1 MQKKRFVAA
10 AIAGLLVLT
19 ACGNPAQQAED
30 TPAQQEDTA
39 SSTPVEVQSVVRT
52 NLSNESMVSGQVVAD
67 APISIVPTISGTVL
81 NLPVK
86 VGDSVKKG
94 DLLFRIDTTQITSS
108 YSALKQSYDATQ
120 RMTNEAIQNAQAA
133 LPIAQSAL
141 TTAQTNYD
149 NTLALFNVGAVSQ
162 VEVDQT
168 RIQLEQARNQLSQAQ
183 SAVTQARASQQ
194 AQLAQIEASL
204 SQMHAQVAAATVT
217 APCDGLIVG
226 VNITAGGIAAP
237 SGPAILL
244 SEGGRTRVSVQVSED
259 LLGQLKVG
267 DIAEVTVSAV
277 SDVPFQASIASIAPA
292 ANAQTAL
299 YEVRMYTLLGVHYPI
314 GAFAEVTF
322 FTNQRK
328 DTVTIPSD
336 AILTDGTQSYVYIV
350 EEEAATKVPVDTGI
364 VGNGI
369 TEILSGLTGGE
380 MLVIKGQ
387 NYLTDGTAVRIV
399 ADKTDKT
406 QENEQVTD
414 VPLPQPMPQKLP
426 ESEPK
431 PEPAPEAPAAPA
443 AAPAPAAQPAAPAA
457 PTPAAQP
464 APEAAPTPAASSAA
478 QPEEAN
484 P

>member
-1 MQKKRFVAA
+1 MAVAL
-10 AIAGLLVLT
+10 AGLLVLT
-19 ACGNPAQQAED
+19 ACGNQKKQTD
-30 TPAQQEDTA
+30 TQTQQEA
-39 SSTPVEVQSVVRT
+39 VSSSTPVEVQSVMRT
-52 NLSNESMVSGQVVAD
+52 NLSNESMVSGQVIAD
-67 APISIVPTISGTVL
+67 TPISIVPTISGTVL
-81 NLPVK
+81 SLPVK
-86 VGDSVKKG
+86 VGDTVKKG

-133 LPIAQSAL
+133 LPMAQSAL

-149 NTLALFNVGAVSQ
+149 NTLALFNVGAASQ
-162 VEVDQT
+162 VEVDQA
-168 RIQLEQARNQLSQAQ
+168 RMQLDQARNQLKQSQ

-244 SEGGRTRVSVQVSED
+244 AEDGRTRVSVQVSED

-267 DIAEVTVSAV
+267 DTAKVTVSAV

-292 ANAQTAL
+292 ANVQTAL
-299 YEVRMYTLLGVHYPI
+299 YEVRMYTMLGVQYPI

-322 FTNQRK
+322 FTNQRR
-328 DTVTIPSD
+328 DAVTVPSD
-336 AILTDGTQSYVYIV
+336 AILTDGTQSYVFIV
-350 EEEAATKVPVDTGI
+350 EAETATKVPVDTGV

-380 MLVIKGQ
+380 TLVIKGQ
-387 NYLTDGTAVRIV
+387 SYLTDGDPVRIT
-399 ADKTDKT
+399 ADRTEK
-406 QENEQVTD
+406 ESA
-414 VPLPQPMPQKLP
+414 
-426 ESEPK
+426 ESEQTATAPQST
-431 PEPAPEAPAAPA
+431 PEEKPAPEEKSTPTEK
-443 AAPAPAAQPAAPAA
+443 PAPAATPAPAEKPA
-457 PTPAAQP
+457 SAEKPT
-464 APEAAPTPAASSAA
+464 T

>member
-10 AIAGLLVLT
+10 ALAGLLVLT
-19 ACGNPAQQAED
+19 ACGSQAQQQTED
-30 TPAQQEDTA
+30 SQTQQEDT
-39 SSTPVEVQSVVRT
+39 SSGTPVEVQSVART

-67 APISIVPTISGTVL
+67 SPISIVPTISGTVL
-81 NLPVK
+81 HLPVK
-86 VGDSVKKG
+86 VGDTVKKG

-168 RIQLEQARNQLSQAQ
+168 RMQLDQARNQLKQAQ

-204 SQMHAQVAAATVT
+204 SQMNAQVAAATVT

-244 SEGGRTRVSVQVSED
+244 AEGGRTRVSVQVSED

-267 DIAEVTVSAV
+267 DIADVTVSAV
-277 SDVPFQASIASIAPA
+277 SDVPFRAEIASIAPA

-322 FTNQRK
+322 FTNQRR
-328 DTVTIPSD
+328 DTITIPSD
-336 AILTDGTQSYVYIV
+336 AMITDGTQSYVFIV
-350 EEEAATKVPVDTGI
+350 ENETAIKVPVDTGV

-369 TEILSGLTGGE
+369 TEILSGLTGSE
-380 MLVIKGQ
+380 ILVVKGQ
-387 NYLTDGTAVRIV
+387 SYLTDGAAVRIV
-399 ADKTDKT
+399 ADRT
-406 QENEQVTD
+406 
-414 VPLPQPMPQKLP
+414 
-426 ESEPK
+426 ESETAK
-431 PEPAPEAPAAPA
+431 PEQGTTVPTTEPAPETPAAPA
-443 AAPAPAAQPAAPAA
+443 AQPTPVTPPSPAVQPAPAAATPPAPA
-457 PTPAAQP
+457 TP
-464 APEAAPTPAASSAA
+464 SAA

-484 P
+484 Q

>member
-1 MQKKRFVAA
+1 MQRKRFVAA

-19 ACGNPAQQAED
+19 ACGNQAQQPED
-30 TPAQQEDTA
+30 ATTQQESA

-67 APISIVPTISGTVL
+67 TPISIVPTISGTVL

-168 RIQLEQARNQLSQAQ
+168 RMQLDQARNQLSQAQ

-204 SQMHAQVAAATVT
+204 SQMNAQVAAATVT

-277 SDVPFQASIASIAPA
+277 SDVPFQAAIASIAPA

-299 YEVRMYTLLGVHYPI
+299 YEVRMYTLLGVNYPI

-350 EEEAATKVPVDTGI
+350 EEDSATKVPVDTGI

-380 MLVIKGQ
+380 MLVVKGQ
-387 NYLTDGTAVRIV
+387 NYLTDGADVRIV
-399 ADKTDKT
+399 ADRTDKT
-406 QENEQVTD
+406 QEAEQVTN
-414 VPLPQPMPQKLP
+414 VPLPQPVP
-426 ESEPK
+426 EGTQSAPETK
-431 PEPAPEAPAAPA
+431 PVPEGTQPAPEAKPVPEEAQ
-443 AAPAPAAQPAAPAA
+443 PAPAA
-457 PTPAAQP
+457 
-464 APEAAPTPAASSAA
+464 AAPTPAASSAA

-484 P
+484 S

>member
-1 MQKKRFVAA
+1 MKKKRFVAA
-10 AIAGLLVLT
+10 ALTGLLVLT
-19 ACGNPAQQAED
+19 ACSNQTQQQTEEPQTQGD
-30 TPAQQEDTA
+30 TV
-39 SSTPVEVQSVVRT
+39 SSTPVEVQGVVRT
-52 NLSNESMVSGQVVAD
+52 DLSNESMVSGQVVAD

-81 NLPVK
+81 HVPVK
-86 VGDSVKKG
+86 VGDVVKKG

-162 VEVDQT
+162 VEVDQM
-168 RIQLEQARNQLSQAQ
+168 RMQLDQARNQLKQAQ

-204 SQMHAQVAAATVT
+204 SQMNAQVAAATVT
-217 APCDGLIVG
+217 APCDGLLVG
-226 VNITAGGIAAP
+226 VNITAGGIASP

-244 SEGGRTRVSVQVSED
+244 AEGGRTRVSVQVSED
-259 LLGQLKVG
+259 LLGELKIG
-267 DIAEVTVSAV
+267 DATSVAVPAV
-277 SDVPFQASIASIAPA
+277 SKVPFRAEIASIAPA

-299 YEVRMYTLLGVHYPI
+299 YEVRMYTLLDVKYPI

-322 FTNQRK
+322 FTNQRR
-328 DTVTIPSD
+328 DTITIPSH
-336 AILTDGTQSYVYIV
+336 AIMTDGTQSYVFIV
-350 EEEAATKVPVDTGI
+350 ENETAKKIPVDLGI

-369 TEILSGLTGGE
+369 TEILSGLIGGE
-380 MLVIKGQ
+380 TLVIKGQ
-387 NYLTDGTAVRIV
+387 NYLTDGAAVRIV
-399 ADKTDKT
+399 ADRTDQDAAKS
-406 QENEQVTD
+406 EQPQV
-414 VPLPQPMPQKLP
+414 VPELTPAPTPTPAP
-426 ESEPK
+426 EPTPAPTPTPAPAPE
-431 PEPAPEAPAAPA
+431 PEPAPMPE
-443 AAPAPAAQPAAPAA
+443 
-457 PTPAAQP
+457 PTPASSSD
-464 APEAAPTPAASSAA
+464 PEAQSDPETPPAA